1 MRSTILKEK
10 YQRLAQLDE
19 TTETVRVGA
28 GRFDR
33 DVEMAGHSVRL
44 LRLTPSPKEK

>member
-10 YQRLAQLDE
+10 YQCLAQLDE

-33 DVEMAGHSVRL
+33 DIEMAGHSVRL
-44 LRLTPSPKEK
+44 FRLTPSPKE